1 MSRPTT
7 SIEYWRYLKCS
18 SLLLFGVLHLF
29 LGIQTASAQE
39 ADTVAL
45 IDERIEVDPDTISI
59 ADEEGIEFFEEV
71 STLDPN
77 KAAIFSAA
85 LPGLGQVY
93 NKQYWKVPIIYGAFL
108 GLFHGIRYNHELYS
122 DFTNALIEK
131 RGNNPTSALAANF
144 DESTLTTNRDRFRRD
159 RDFLIILAVAAYMIN
174 IVEAHVAAHLH
185 EFQVNES
192 LSLNLEPSFE
202 TSPLFSRSMGVSLTL
217 NF

>member
-1 MSRPTT
+1 MTSPTA
-7 SIEYWRYLKCS
+7 
-18 SLLLFGVLHLF
+18 
-29 LGIQTASAQE
+29 TAQAPDSTVQE
-39 ADTVAL
+39 VDSTIYAGTV
-45 IDERIEVDPDTISI
+45 EVDPDSLF
-59 ADEEGIEFFEEV
+59 AEVEGNEEIEFFEEI

-77 KAAIFSAA
+77 KAAVLSAA

-93 NKQYWKVPIIYGAFL
+93 NRQYWKVPIIYGAFL

-122 DFTNALIEK
+122 DFTNALIEQ
-131 RGNNPTSALAANF
+131 RTNNPTSTLAVNF
-144 DESTLTTNRDRFRRD
+144 DETTLTRNRDRFRRD
-159 RDFLIILAVAAYMIN
+159 RDFLIILTVAAYMIN

-202 TSPLFSRSMGVSLTL
+202 SSPIYSRSMGVSLTL